1 MSENQKR
8 KRQKLGR
15 LDTTMPVELIL
26 KVLESCIA
34 LYDINN
40 LFLF

>member
-26 KVLESCIA
+26 KVLGICLA
-34 LYDINN
+34 LMI
-40 LFLF
+40 